1 MVITKKHDEFKE
13 MMDIFS
19 DRRVKAIVS
28 DVSLRKTI
36 VDYDKLRLELRRT
49 LVYVSRL
56 NLDLQDVL
64 EGKVFSQKPFG
75 RPFAYELIHAA
86 KIGRLDEIQEL
97 VA

>member
-1 MVITKKHDEFKE
+1 MTKKHDEFKE

-28 DVSLRKTI
+28 DVSLRKSI

-56 NLDLQDVL
+56 NLDLQEVL
-64 EGKVFSQKPFG
+64 EGKVFS
-75 RPFAYELIHAA
+75 
-86 KIGRLDEIQEL
+86 
-97 VA
+97 

>member
-1 MVITKKHDEFKE
+1 

-28 DVSLRKTI
+28 DVSIRKSI

-56 NLDLQDVL
+56 NLDL
-64 EGKVFSQKPFG
+64 
-75 RPFAYELIHAA
+75 
-86 KIGRLDEIQEL
+86 
-97 VA
+97 

>member
-1 MVITKKHDEFKE
+1 

-28 DVSLRKTI
+28 DVSLRKSI

-56 NLDLQDVL
+56 NLDLQEVL
-64 EGKVFSQKPFG
+64 EGKVFS
-75 RPFAYELIHAA
+75 
-86 KIGRLDEIQEL
+86 
-97 VA
+97 